1 MTGSFENFDST
12 EASFRKSSVIQ
23 ERVNLVSTHMYKQ
36 FLEYQRASVNGDEI
50 FAKMINNLQEIV
62 SSLKMAFSSRGV
74 TAQNISLDY
83 DSQKTVVVMNILW
96 NKMSFTTRCN
106 FSPQALYRENN
117 LPLTSMRIM
126 AIKGDYNEL
135 MKGAAD
141 SNEEM
146 GRLLDN
152 EVASLYIPAEQTQNA
167 IFKVKN
173 LSNREFFLPQLDA
186 PKEFP
191 LKVIEVICGDVK
203 HHEEGT
209 RKSFNII

>member
-1 MTGSFENFDST
+1 MTGNFENFDST
-12 EASFRKSSVIQ
+12 EASFRKTSVIQ

-50 FAKMINNLQEIV
+50 FVKMINNLQEVV

-74 TAQNISLDY
+74 TAQNISLEY
-83 DSQKTVVVMNILW
+83 DSQKTVAVMNILW

-106 FSPQALYRENN
+106 FYPQALYRENN

-135 MKGAAD
+135 MKGAKD
-141 SNEEM
+141 NDEEM

-167 IFKVKN
+167 VFKVKN

-186 PKEFP
+186 PKEFS
-191 LKVIEVICGDVK
+191 LKVIEIICGDTK
-203 HHEEGT
+203 HHEEGQ
-209 RKSFNII
+209 RKSFNV

>member
-1 MTGSFENFDST
+1 LTGNFENFDST

-50 FAKMINNLQEIV
+50 FAKMISNLQEIV

-83 DSQKTVVVMNILW
+83 DSQKTVAVLNILW

-117 LPLTSMRIM
+117 LPLTSMRVM

-186 PKEFP
+186 AKEFP

>member
-1 MTGSFENFDST
+1 MTGNFENFDST

-50 FAKMINNLQEIV
+50 FVKMINNLQEIV
-62 SSLKMAFSSRGV
+62 SSMKMAFSSRGV
-74 TAQNISLDY
+74 TAQNISLDS

-135 MKGAAD
+135 MKGVKD
-141 SNEEM
+141 NNEEM

-186 PKEFP
+186 AKEFP
-191 LKVIEVICGDVK
+191 LKVIEVICGDVV

-209 RKSFNII
+209 RKSFNIV

>member
-1 MTGSFENFDST
+1 MTGNFENFDST

-50 FAKMINNLQEIV
+50 FAKMISNLQEIV

-83 DSQKTVVVMNILW
+83 DSQKTVAVLNILW

-117 LPLTSMRIM
+117 LPLTSMRVM

-186 PKEFP
+186 AKEFP

>member
-1 MTGSFENFDST
+1 MTGNFENFDST

-50 FAKMINNLQEIV
+50 FVKMINNLQEIV
-62 SSLKMAFSSRGV
+62 SSMKMAFSSRGV

-135 MKGAAD
+135 MKGVKD
-141 SNEEM
+141 NNEEM

-186 PKEFP
+186 AKEFP
-191 LKVIEVICGDVK
+191 LKVIEVICGDVV

-209 RKSFNII
+209 RKSFNIV